1 MMMRTIRA
9 PESKQATTLLVAV
22 RCRPITHREKDK
34 SRDILRVVDDK
45 VVVVLDPD
53 TQKEY
58 LDRVQGRSKEK
69 KYAFDI
75 AFGASATN
83 QDVYRITVGSM
94 VEGVVRGLNATVFA
108 YGATGS
114 GKTHTMAGTPE
125 DPGLMVLSLQAI
137 FGLIVKQEA
146 EHEFDVTCSYLEVY
160 NEVIYDLLEPRS
172 GHLELREDPDQG
184 ITVAGLKRIQVSSAE
199 KILELL
205 NQGNARRKTES
216 TDANATSSR
225 SHAVLEIVVKR
236 KQRNTYR
243 AQVLRG
249 KLALVDLAGS
259 ERASETNNAGQKL
272 RDGANIN
279 RSLLALA
286 NCINALGKTQKKG
299 LAYVPYRNSKLTR
312 LLKDG
317 LSGNSRTVMVAT
329 VSSGDDQYHQTINT
343 LKYADRAKEIKTHIQ
358 MNVGTVDAHVADYQ
372 RMIDNL
378 QVEVSQLRR
387 ELAEKETQ
395 LSARTS
401 EKTADDELS
410 WLDVL
415 SHDINENVEER
426 INLQKA
432 LFELED
438 TNLHNRA
445 ELQQLDEL
453 IAEGQWPQSIGK
465 DTAKLEELSNR
476 RKVVLDNIRDNDEAG
491 SHYRQDIEQNEA
503 QRKQLQRMIDEAIS
517 SDRNKTFLRIL
528 SQYRLLGM
536 TNMELQFQMA
546 VRDQIIHD
554 QREALNNLWLVLE
567 CSGLNRNQ
575 ILKIAAQQGIMI
587 EEGIMPPAR
596 GLVPVSPAP
605 TLHKQQNMTTSGPL
619 TTTGPRYPNPNPDL
633 ALAKENRAWCDT
645 IVRSESELPA
655 GSPRTPNRD
664 GWRNVRAVDNSYGSN
679 MQVWNNSER
688 VTNPRSKFQDRTV
701 DVDGILSGDGSVYS
715 SGCHYN
721 IGCHTPEKLRRIK
734 TPGSVD
740 SRYSV
745 RGRPTSMGQDQ
756 CNGCIVTRGRSPPM
770 VFGPPEDLS
779 PTWQKRRPRSAES
792 RTRQKWGEDRGDERE
807 TDREDTAGVDA
818 GSELSDTEE
827 DPDNRDCWTGTT
839 RPDKASALDNDML
852 RKELSRLDS
861 ELQDLK
867 RGIDVSST
875 MQWSSSVTRSSVS
888 PTEAD
893 IAHNRRLSVPLYSGV
908 TKSLA
913 HSTPSGFANGHAAIH
928 SNGGSN
934 GHIYQA
940 APTYLTSPTGAWDRR
955 SSWGRRESLDSGLN
969 MGLDANGPRVSA
981 FGSAEL
987 LDGHPSLVPK
997 MKVII
1002 DRRKSKIENTPAMT
1016 RQMWPRHISEWK

>member
-1 MMMRTIRA
+1 MMRTIKA

-22 RCRPITHREKDK
+22 RCRPITAKEKDK

-53 TQKEY
+53 TNKEY

-69 KYAFDI
+69 RYAFDI
-75 AFGASATN
+75 AFGANATN
-83 QDVYRITVGSM
+83 KDVYQITVSNM
-94 VEGVVRGLNATVFA
+94 VERVVEGLNATVFA

-137 FGLIVKQEA
+137 FNLISKQEA

-160 NEVIYDLLEPRS
+160 NEVIYDLLEPNS
-172 GHLELREDPDQG
+172 QHLELRDSPDQG
-184 ITVAGLKRIQVSSAE
+184 ITVFGLKRIQVSSAE

-225 SHAVLEIVVKR
+225 SHAVLEIIVKR
-236 KQRNTYR
+236 KQRNMYR
-243 AQVLRG
+243 AQVLQG

-286 NCINALGKTQKKG
+286 NCINALGKQQKRG

-329 VSSGDDQYHQTINT
+329 VSSGDDQYQQTINT

-358 MNVGTVDAHVADYQ
+358 TNIGTVDAHVADYQ

-378 QVEVSQLRR
+378 QGEVSQLRR
-387 ELAEKETQ
+387 ELTEKETQ

-415 SHDINENVEER
+415 SQNINENVEER

-438 TNLHNRA
+438 TNLHNRT
-445 ELQQLDEL
+445 ELQKLDDL
-453 IAEGQWPQSIGK
+453 IAEGKSLSTSIVQFE
-465 DTAKLEELSNR
+465 DLRDR
-476 RKVVLDNIRDNDEAG
+476 RQVVLDNIRENDEAG
-491 SHYRQDIEQNEA
+491 AHIRQDIEHNEA
-503 QRKQLQRMIDEAIS
+503 QRKQLQRMIDDAIS

-536 TNMELQFQMA
+536 SNMELQYQIA

-554 QREALNNLWLVLE
+554 HQENLKNLWLVLE
-567 CSGLNRNQ
+567 GSGLNHHN
-575 ILKIAAQQGIMI
+575 IMKVAAQQGIMI
-587 EEGIMPPAR
+587 EERIMSPSR

-605 TLHKQQNMTTSGPL
+605 AAHKQPVMAPAGAL
-619 TTTGPRYPNPNPDL
+619 TTTTPRYPSASPDVG
-633 ALAKENRAWCDT
+633 LAKDNSIWYDNST
-645 IVRSESELPA
+645 LVPSESELPA
-655 GSPRTPNRD
+655 GSPRTPSRD
-664 GWRNVRAVDNSYGSN
+664 GRRNVRAVDDSYSN
-679 MQVWNNSER
+679 MKSWNNLER
-688 VTNPRSKFQDRTV
+688 VATPRSKFQDRTF
-701 DVDGILSGDGSVYS
+701 DVDGGVYS
-715 SGCHYN
+715 SGCHHSTGFHN
-721 IGCHTPEKLRRIK
+721 PEKLRRIK
-734 TPGSVD
+734 TPGSV
-740 SRYSV
+740 
-745 RGRPTSMGQDQ
+745 RGRSAYVGQEQCTSCMF
-756 CNGCIVTRGRSPPM
+756 NRGRSPP
-770 VFGPPEDLS
+770 VVLEDDVSL
-779 PTWQKRRPRSAES
+779 PWQKRRPRSAES
-792 RTRQKWGEDRGDERE
+792 CTRQVFGGDDTDMFDRDNTTGI
-807 TDREDTAGVDA
+807 DA
-818 GSELSDTEE
+818 GSERSDTEE
-827 DPDNRDCWTGTT
+827 DQDNRDRWTGA

-852 RKELSRLDS
+852 RKKLSRLDD

-867 RGIDVSST
+867 RGMDGKST
-875 MQWSSSVTRSSVS
+875 MRW
-888 PTEAD
+888 
-893 IAHNRRLSVPLYSGV
+893 NSGV
-908 TKSLA
+908 TNNSISMSEADTVHSGRQSTASYSGLNKSFVPT
-913 HSTPSGFANGHAAIH
+913 TPSGFADGHAALED
-928 SNGGSN
+928 NGGSN
-934 GHIYQA
+934 GNLYQDG
-940 APTYLTSPTGAWDRR
+940 PTYLASPTGIWDKR
-955 SSWGRRESLDSGLN
+955 SSLGGRESLDSAMN
-969 MGLDANGPRVSA
+969 IGLDNGPRVST
-981 FGSAEL
+981 FGSGEL
-987 LDGHPSLVPK
+987 LEGHSSMIAKV
-997 MKVII
+997 KVI
-1002 DRRKSKIENTPAMT
+1002 RHKTKIGTAPLVT
-1016 RQMWPRHISEWK
+1016 RQMWPRQVSEWK

>member
-1 MMMRTIRA
+1 MMRTIRA

-22 RCRPITHREKDK
+22 RCRPITQKEKDK

-53 TQKEY
+53 TNKEY

-69 KYAFDI
+69 RYAFDI
-75 AFGASATN
+75 AFDGNATN
-83 QDVYRITVGSM
+83 KDVYEITVSNM
-94 VEGVVRGLNATVFA
+94 VEGVVQGLNATVFA

-137 FGLIVKQEA
+137 FKLIFKQEA

-160 NEVIYDLLEPRS
+160 NEVIYDLLEPNS
-172 GHLELREDPDQG
+172 GHLELRDSPDQG
-184 ITVAGLKRIQVSSAE
+184 ITVFGLKRIQVSSAE

-236 KQRNTYR
+236 KQRNSYR
-243 AQVLRG
+243 AQVLQG

-286 NCINALGKTQKKG
+286 NCINALGKQQKRG

-329 VSSGDDQYHQTINT
+329 VSSGDDQYQQTINT

-358 MNVGTVDAHVADYQ
+358 TNVGTVDAHVADYQ

-378 QVEVSQLRR
+378 QLEVSQLRR

-438 TNLHNRA
+438 TNLQNRA
-445 ELQQLDEL
+445 QLQKLDDL
-453 IAEGQWPQSIGK
+453 IAEGKSLSK
-465 DTAKLEELSNR
+465 EAVHFEELKDR
-476 RKVVLDNIRDNDEAG
+476 RQGVLDNIRDNDEAG
-491 SHYRQDIEQNEA
+491 SHIRQDIEQNEA

-536 TNMELQFQMA
+536 SNMELQIQIA

-554 QREALNNLWLVLE
+554 HQENLKNLWLVLE
-567 CSGLNRNQ
+567 CSGLNHHQ
-575 ILKIAAQQGIMI
+575 LMQLAAQQGIMI
-587 EEGIMPPAR
+587 EEGIMPPSR
-596 GLVPVSPAP
+596 GQVPVSPAP
-605 TLHKQQNMTTSGPL
+605 TAQKPPVMAATGPL
-619 TTTGPRYPNPNPDL
+619 TTTGLRYPNPDVGLP
-633 ALAKENRAWCDT
+633 KENRIWYET
-645 IVRSESELPA
+645 TTLVRSENELPA
-655 GSPRTPNRD
+655 GSPRTPSRD
-664 GWRNVRAVDNSYGSN
+664 RRRNVRAIGNSNSN
-679 MQVWNNSER
+679 TQAWTNPER
-688 VTNPRSKFQDRTV
+688 VTNSRSKFQDRTL
-701 DVDGILSGDGSVYS
+701 DVDGSVYS
-715 SGCHYN
+715 SGCHYDTGYHN
-721 IGCHTPEKLRRIK
+721 PEKLRRIK

-745 RGRPTSMGQDQ
+745 RGGRSTFSGQDQ
-756 CNGCIVTRGRSPPM
+756 CSSCVFNRGRSPP
-770 VFGPPEDLS
+770 VVLEDDVSLL
-779 PTWQKRRPRSAES
+779 WQKRRPRSAES
-792 RTRQKWGEDRGDERE
+792 RTRQVFGGDDIDMFDRD
-807 TDREDTAGVDA
+807 DTAGIDA
-818 GSELSDTEE
+818 GSERSDTEE
-827 DPDNRDCWTGTT
+827 DPDNRDCWTGS

-852 RKELSRLDS
+852 RKKLSRLDN

-867 RGIDVSST
+867 RGMDGNSG
-875 MQWSSSVTRSSVS
+875 MQWSSDVTKNSASLS
-888 PTEAD
+888 ETD
-893 IAHNRRLSVPLYSGV
+893 TAHSRRQSAASYSGFYK
-908 TKSLA
+908 TSA
-913 HSTPSGFANGHAAIH
+913 HTTPSGFANGHAATQ
-928 SNGGSN
+928 NKGGSHGN
-934 GHIYQA
+934 LYQD
-940 APTYLTSPTGAWDRR
+940 APPYVTSPTGAWDKR
-955 SSWGRRESLDSGLN
+955 SSWGGRESLDSSLN
-969 MGLDANGPRVSA
+969 ITLDSSGPRVSA

-987 LDGHPSLVPK
+987 LDGHSSMIPK
-997 MKVII
+997 VKVII
-1002 DRRKSKIENTPAMT
+1002 DRPKSKVETSSALT
-1016 RQMWPRHISEWK
+1016 RQMWPRQVSEWK